1 MSQDFPER
9 DWKHLRVVHAQ
20 ALQRFCA
27 HTLSETQDILG
38 DDSIR
43 TPHER
48 CRALYTLIRERDTE
62 LARLFNDLRRSTA
75 ALHLAGLVA
84 SGLVTA
90 EELAGFSEATRAHLP
105 GHEARLEE
113 PERLG

>member
-1 MSQDFPER
+1 MSPDFPER

-20 ALQRFCA
+20 ALERFCTQ
-27 HTLSETQDILG
+27 TLAETQGILG
-38 DDSIR
+38 DSTR

-48 CRALYTLIRERDTE
+48 CLALYSLVRQRDAE

-84 SGLVTA
+84 GGLVTA
-90 EELAGFSEATRAHLP
+90 EELAGFSEATRARP
-105 GHEARLEE
+105 PDHEVRLEE
-113 PERLG
+113 HERLG